1 MSTSNQ
7 TRTGSKYR
15 KLTAGAKRA
24 IIASRKRQG
33 DGTQIA
39 FRTGYS
45 ESHVSNVLHGRYEN
59 QGILNFAYNMVRGRR
74 KNSESR
80 A

>member
-1 MSTSNQ
+1 MSTSNK
-7 TRTGSKYR
+7 TRTGSTYR

-24 IIASRKRQG
+24 IIASRKRHG

-45 ESHVSNVLHGRYEN
+45 EAHVSNVLHGRHEN
-59 QGILNFAYNMVRGRR
+59 KRILNFAYNMVRGRR
-74 KNSESR
+74 KNTAGR

>member
-33 DGTQIA
+33 DGIQIA

-45 ESHVSNVLHGRYEN
+45 EQHVSNVLHGRYEN
-59 QGILNFAYNMVRGRR
+59 QRILNFAYNMVRGRQ
-74 KNSESR
+74 KNSASR